1 MAPKV
6 PKRSYW
12 IAFAVLVLVALGLA
26 GGTPQ
31 SMILQIQNAGSAIA
45 TIVNYGVLNC
55 STGMTCT
62 ASGSGVDSGSGT
74 AYVVTGGP
82 ITSLTPIGTTECFL
96 PLNANSSSTP
106 TVAFNGLTGKTI
118 VKLTG
123 AVLAISDMVT
133 TQTACVVYNGTNF
146 YLLNPQGATGSGKAV
161 LQTSPSFTAGFTTLN
176 ILTSGNCAGVG
187 TGAQASVAAC
197 VGGLAGRF
205 SCSTSATSSCQVNT
219 TAVTANSDIIVQ
231 QTANTAV
238 GTALSV
244 TCNTATSALLPMV
257 TSQSTGVS
265 FTIQL
270 TQPVTNPDCF
280 YYTIIN

>member
-1 MAPKV
+1 MVLMLRANR
-6 PKRSYW
+6 KRLFW
-12 IAFAVLVLVALGLA
+12 FALAGLVLLAMTVAA
-26 GGTPQ
+26 GSPMQ
-31 SMILQIQNAGSAIA
+31 FILQVQNAGSNIA
-45 TIVNYGVLNC
+45 TFVNYGVLNC

-62 ASGSGVDSGSGT
+62 ASGSTVTLTASGSGVSSVSGTAGLITVANGSTTPVVSLDPASGSGVDSGSGT

-82 ITSLTPIGTTECFL
+82 ITSLTPTGTTECFL

-106 TVAFNGLTGKTI
+106 TVAFNGLTAKTI

-123 AVLAISDMVT
+123 AALAISDMVT

-187 TGAQASVAAC
+187 TAAQPSVAAC
-197 VGGLAGRF
+197 AGAVAGRF

-231 QTANTAV
+231 RRTRPWV
-238 GTALSV
+238 LH
-244 TCNTATSALLPMV
+244 
-257 TSQSTGVS
+257 
-265 FTIQL
+265 
-270 TQPVTNPDCF
+270 
-280 YYTIIN
+280 